1 MDKKNSNNATKI
13 KYMKISVIIPCYNS
27 EQNIIQV
34 LLSIFSQTLAVH
46 EVIVIDDGSTDQSY
60 QLILNFKEQHN
71 ITNLK
76 LVKQTNAGPAAAR
89 NHGITLAKGDWI
101 AFLDSDDIWDTS
113 KIEIQQKYLLQN
125 PNIVLLGESLKKNKT
140 AQIIQTISFNQLL
153 LKNYFITSSVLV
165 RKDILPNPP
174 FDFNKK
180 YSEDY
185 KLWLEICHQHSCAI
199 LNIPLVKYSQNSNNL
214 NNSPQNLSSKLW
226 KMEKGELENLQYC
239 YQKRYINFLYWII
252 LSAFSLV
259 KYLRRLI
266 LKYIK

>member
-1 MDKKNSNNATKI
+1 MNCTTRILFNTNIAT
-13 KYMKISVIIPCYNS
+13 
-27 EQNIIQV
+27 
-34 LLSIFSQTLAVH
+34 SI
-46 EVIVIDDGSTDQSY
+46 
-60 QLILNFKEQHN
+60 
-71 ITNLK
+71 
-76 LVKQTNAGPAAAR
+76 
-89 NHGITLAKGDWI
+89 
-101 AFLDSDDIWDTS
+101 
-113 KIEIQQKYLLQN
+113 
-125 PNIVLLGESLKKNKT
+125 NKC
-140 AQIIQTISFNQLL
+140 AN
-153 LKNYFITSSVLV
+153 SVLT
-165 RKDILPNPP
+165 ITP

-199 LNIPLVKYSQNSNNL
+199 LNIPLVKYSQNSNNI